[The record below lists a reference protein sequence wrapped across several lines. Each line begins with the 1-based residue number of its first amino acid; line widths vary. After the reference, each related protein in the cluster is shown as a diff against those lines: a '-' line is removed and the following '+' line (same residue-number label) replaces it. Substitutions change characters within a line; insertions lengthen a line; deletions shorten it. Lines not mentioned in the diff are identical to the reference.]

1 MAVRFITPVE
11 TPYESQFVPMPLDFM
26 YKALQEKQKGL
37 DTTRGE
43 LGSADLKIESA
54 PWYEPEA
61 QQYREKFSRD
71 VSSLTGKLEQ
81 DKSGYGA
88 VAQQLKSLNREYNTD
103 PEFQR
108 IIQHHAAY
116 KKNVEPWLG
125 KENASS
131 LYFKGLMEQD
141 PKTGEWGWKK
151 GSDIKIEDIKAP
163 IQDKTEKYI
172 TENLLNYLKP
182 SLKQTYG
189 EGKFVTDP
197 STGTT
202 MWQSPDGTSV
212 EAIDLTNSFTT
223 NAIKQFAKRMYE
235 GTNEQDYYAKEFKLR
250 RDEQGNTIG
259 RGYTTL
265 EELEELVGNTVSK
278 GFYRKETFEPGS
290 TKSINDGSSGS
301 GRLTPSQLQ
310 YEVSDYGA
318 EETPVLDMLE
328 YAESNLQ
335 INTKK
340 QAADQILFDLV
351 INSNKDRN
359 LAPMFADVFGT
370 SAENNK
376 GTVESAFDGI
386 LSTKID
392 AYRQSNNPR
401 MADRLQE
408 VLNDSSTFVKAI
420 SSNPVDAFKP
430 GGTLET
436 NYDFTRDEVDAI
448 KELMY
453 SEVLTIKNSD
463 IATSNDLTSANKFL
477 EAYNDAKEFERI
489 TEEKNKIV
497 NSAVE
502 NTAVKQTKGN
512 REEVSRLAKIDA
524 LFKKYGE
531 DAEFTIQEINK
542 NPELKF
548 LKDNGALIGKQASGL
563 VEGVRPAPSTTTF
576 RFRNPSGDLW
586 EYSPVLIRSEQVT
599 RELDKEFK
607 LQQKAEQRKI
617 IRETTQGDKKG
628 AMASF
633 SKTSLENYKNNPNE
647 LVSLLQKTASTIG
660 AEGKDYRNKGTLKE
674 IFGSDDNPF
683 KMDGFDEDNFE
694 LSDVVFKITNTGMP
708 VMIVTAKNKEGD
720 TNITSGAEIMFDME
734 NKGQQFS
741 EIVTQMA
748 TDDDPKVRDIAASWM
763 GAATI
768 KKADLGVAKMFFDS
782 GIAEKAARD
791 KTDSQLVV
799 FQDNKG
805 QKYGLQTTKAGQ
817 TKFGKVKEDGTLE
830 PFVSYVNNNGI
841 EVDPNNVESFNEMLE
856 IFGQHK
862 ISNIG
867 LPRTSSTGGQGGASM
882 GKSPIQQGQLWTPK

>member
-37 DTTRGE
+37 DTTRGD

-54 PWYEPEA
+54 PWDTDLA
-61 QQYREKFSRD
+61 QQYREKFSGD
-71 VSSLTGKLEQ
+71 ISSLSSRLEQ
-81 DKSGYGA
+81 DKSGYGSI
-88 VAQQLKSLNREYNTD
+88 AQQLKSLNREYNTD

-125 KENASS
+125 KPNSPS
-131 LYFKGLMEQD
+131 LYFKGMMRLNPETQQF
-141 PKTGEWGWKK
+141 EWKK
-151 GSDIKIEDIKAP
+151 GSEIAIEDIRSP
-163 IQDKTEKYI
+163 IEDNSEKYI
-172 TENLLNYLKP
+172 TENVLDKLRP
-182 SLKQTYG
+182 SLKETYG

-212 EAIDLTNSFTT
+212 EAIDMTNPFTR

-250 RDEQGNTIG
+250 RDEQGNIIG

-290 TKSINDGSSGS
+290 TKTINDGSSGS
-301 GRLTPSQLQ
+301 GGLTPSQLQ

-318 EETPVLDMLE
+318 EEVPVLDILAL
-328 YAESNLQ
+328 AESSSQ
-335 INTKK
+335 IKAKK

-351 INSNKDRN
+351 INSNRDRT

-392 AYRQSNNPR
+392 AYRKSNNPR

-408 VLNDSSTFVKAI
+408 VLNNSSTFVNAI
-420 SSNPVDAFKP
+420 SSNPVEAFKP
-430 GGTLET
+430 GGTLEK

-463 IATSNDLTSANKFL
+463 IATENDLASANRFL
-477 EAYNDAKEFERI
+477 EAYNDAKEYERI
-489 TEEKNKIV
+489 TEEKNKIATQA
-497 NSAVE
+497 SQTTGKE
-502 NTAVKQTKGN
+502 NKIEGDEVVKLSK
-512 REEVSRLAKIDA
+512 LAE
-524 LFKKYGE
+524 LLKKYEGE
-531 DAEFTIQEINK
+531 EFSMDQIIA
-542 NPELKF
+542 NPELKLLYDNQILQNKKLPF
-548 LKDNGALIGKQASGL
+548 NRISENFVTAQKRTSSSGLLYYEYTKNGDYVRKINKNLKDNFAKEAK
-563 VEGVRPAPSTTTF
+563 VE
-576 RFRNPSGDLW
+576 
-586 EYSPVLIRSEQVT
+586 E
-599 RELDKEFK
+599 
-607 LQQKAEQRKI
+607 RKI

-628 AMASF
+628 AMATF
-633 SKTSLENYKNNPNE
+633 SKSSLENYKNNPKE

-660 AEGKDYRNKGTLKE
+660 AAGKDYRNKGTLKE
-674 IFGSDDNPF
+674 IFGADENPF
-683 KMDGFDEDNFE
+683 KMDGFDEENFE

-720 TNITSGAEIMFDME
+720 TNITSAAEIMFDME

-782 GIAEKAARD
+782 GIAEKAAKD
-791 KTDSQLVV
+791 KKDSQLVV
-799 FQDNKG
+799 FEDNKG

-817 TKFGKVKEDGTLE
+817 TKFGKVTEDGTLE
-830 PFVSYVNNNGI
+830 PFISYKNNNGV
-841 EVDPNNVESFNEMLE
+841 EVDPNNVTSFNGMLE
-856 IFGQHK
+856 IFGHHK
-862 ISNIG
+862 ISNLG
-867 LPRTSSTGGQGGASM
+867 VQGTSSTSGQGGTTG
-882 GKSPIQQGQLWTPK
+882 GKSNNSLDLLR

>member
-37 DTTRGE
+37 DTTRGDI
-43 LGSADLKIESA
+43 GSADLKIESA

-61 QQYREKFSRD
+61 QQYREKFSGD
-71 VSSLTGKLEQ
+71 VSSLSSRLEK

-88 VAQQLKSLNREYNTD
+88 IAQQLKSLNREYNTD

-131 LYFKGLMEQD
+131 LYFRGLMKQD

-151 GSDIKIEDIKAP
+151 GSEIEIEDIKAP
-163 IQDKTEKYI
+163 IEDKTEKYI

-182 SLKQTYG
+182 SLTTTYG
-189 EGKFVTDP
+189 EGKFITD
-197 STGTT
+197 SATGTT
-202 MWQSPDGTSV
+202 MWQTPDGKTI
-212 EAIDLTNSFTT
+212 EAIDLTNKFTVD
-223 NAIKQFAKRMYE
+223 AIDKFAERMYQ
-235 GTNEQDYYAKEFKLR
+235 GNTDQDSYVKEFKPIIGA
-250 RDEQGNTIG
+250 DGKVVG
-259 RGYTTL
+259 RGYQT
-265 EELEELVGNTVSK
+265 EEQIRELVLSTVGK
-278 GFYRKETFEPGS
+278 GFYRKDIVDPGTTS
-290 TKSINDGSSGS
+290 SAGDGGGS
-301 GRLTPSQLQ
+301 GGLTPKELV
-310 YEVSDYGA
+310 YEVSSFGGEEQPILDFESLASADSEIKRKKTEADGLLYGA
-318 EETPVLDMLE
+318 
-328 YAESNLQ
+328 
-335 INTKK
+335 II
-340 QAADQILFDLV
+340 AA
-351 INSNKDRN
+351 NKDRAY
-359 LAPMFADVFGT
+359 APMFADVFGT
-370 SAENNK
+370 SDGGTK
-376 GTVESAFDGI
+376 GAVESAFDGI
-386 LSTKID
+386 LSLKVDNLNKKGDTRT
-392 AYRQSNNPR
+392 AQV
-401 MADRLQE
+401 LQG
-408 VLNDSSTFVKAI
+408 VLQDSSTFVKAI
-420 SSNPVDAFKP
+420 SADPVRAFAP
-430 GGTLET
+430 GGRLET
-436 NYDFTRDEVDAI
+436 DYNFNKNEVEVI

-453 SEVLTIKNSD
+453 SEVLGIKNSGS
-463 IATSNDLTSANKFL
+463 ANSEDLTGANTFL
-477 EAYNDAKEFERI
+477 TAYNDAKEYERI
-489 TEEKNKIV
+489 TNEQNKIA
-497 NSAVE
+497 NSAIQT
-502 NTAVKQTKGN
+502 TATATKKPN
-512 REEVSRLAKIDA
+512 AEVLQLAKIDA
-524 LFKKYGE
+524 LVNKYGV
-531 DAEFTIQEINK
+531 DAEFTIDEIRK

-548 LKDNGALIGKQASGL
+548 LLDQKALIGVQAEGL
-563 VEGVRPAPSTTTF
+563 ARGIRPAASTTEF
-576 RFRNPSGDLW
+576 RFRNPQGDLYA
-586 EYSPVLIRSEQVT
+586 YSPKVLSAAQTAKQVK
-599 RELDKEFK
+599 DNFAKEAK
-607 LQQKAEQRKI
+607 VEERKI

-660 AEGKDYRNKGTLKE
+660 AAGKDYRNKGALKE

-683 KMDGFDEDNFE
+683 KMDGFNKENFE

-782 GIAEKAARD
+782 GIADKA
-791 KTDSQLVV
+791 KETKKGSQLVY
-799 FQDNKG
+799 FEDNKN
-805 QKYGLQTTKAGQ
+805 QKYGLQTTAAGQ

-830 PFVSYVNNNGI
+830 PFLSYRNNDGI

-856 IFGQHK
+856 IFGQYK

-867 LPRTSSTGGQGGASM
+867 VQGTSSTSGQGGTTGA
-882 GKSPIQQGQLWTPK
+882 GKSPIRQGQLWTPK

>member
-71 VSSLTGKLEQ
+71 VSSLSSRLEQ

-141 PKTGEWGWKK
+141 PKTGEWRWKK

-163 IQDKTEKYI
+163 IQDNTEKYI

-182 SLKQTYG
+182 SLKETYG

-202 MWQSPDGTSV
+202 MWQNAEGTTV
-212 EAIDLTNSFTT
+212 EAIDMTNPFTT

-278 GFYRKETFEPGS
+278 GFYRKETVQPGS
-290 TKSINDGSSGS
+290 TKSIGDGSSGS
-301 GRLTPSQLQ
+301 GGLTPSQLQ

-318 EETPVLDMLE
+318 EEVPTLDVLDL
-328 YAESNLQ
+328 AESSSQ
-335 INTKK
+335 IKVKK
-340 QAADQILFDLV
+340 QEADQILFDLI

-370 SAENNK
+370 SEENNK

-463 IATSNDLTSANKFL
+463 IATENDLTSANRFL
-477 EAYNDAKEFERI
+477 EAYNDAIEYERI
-489 TEEKNKIV
+489 TDERNKIAIQASQTTGQQNRIEGDEV
-497 NSAVE
+497 
-502 NTAVKQTKGN
+502 VKLSKLAELLEKYKG
-512 REEVSRLAKIDA
+512 EEFSMA
-524 LFKKYGE
+524 
-531 DAEFTIQEINK
+531 QINE
-542 NPELKF
+542 NPELKLLYDNKILQNKRLPF
-548 LKDNGALIGKQASGL
+548 NNISENFVTAQERVSDSGILYYEYTQNGNYVRKINKDLKDNFAKEAK
-563 VEGVRPAPSTTTF
+563 VE
-576 RFRNPSGDLW
+576 
-586 EYSPVLIRSEQVT
+586 E
-599 RELDKEFK
+599 
-607 LQQKAEQRKI
+607 RKI

-647 LVSLLQKTASTIG
+647 LVSLLQKTASNIG
-660 AEGKDYRNKGTLKE
+660 AAGKDYRNKGTLKE

-683 KMDGFDEDNFE
+683 KMDGFDEENFE

-830 PFVSYVNNNGI
+830 PFVSYINNNGI

>member
-71 VSSLTGKLEQ
+71 VSSLSSRLEQ

-103 PEFQR
+103 PVFQS

-141 PKTGEWGWKK
+141 PQTGEWGWKK

-163 IQDKTEKYI
+163 IQDNTEKYI

-182 SLKQTYG
+182 SLKETYG
-189 EGKFVTDP
+189 EGKFVTDRN
-197 STGTT
+197 TGTT
-202 MWQSPDGTSV
+202 MWQNAEGTTV
-212 EAIDLTNSFTT
+212 EAIDMTNPFTT

-278 GFYRKETFEPGS
+278 GFYRKETVQPGS
-290 TKSINDGSSGS
+290 TKSIGDGSSGS
-301 GRLTPSQLQ
+301 GGLTPSQLQ
-310 YEVSDYGA
+310 YEVSDYGS
-318 EETPVLDMLE
+318 EETPVLDMLD

-340 QAADQILFDLV
+340 QAADQILFDLI

-370 SAENNK
+370 SEENNK

-489 TEEKNKIV
+489 TEEKNKIA
-497 NSAVE
+497 NSAIQT
-502 NTAVKQTKGN
+502 TATATNKPN
-512 REEVSRLAKIDA
+512 AEVIQLAKIGA
-524 LFKKYGE
+524 LIDKYEIDG
-531 DAEFTIQEINK
+531 EFTIEEINE

-548 LKDNGALIGKQASGL
+548 LLEQKALIGKEYDIPNAT
-563 VEGVRPAPSTTTF
+563 PSTTVF
-576 RFRNPSGDLW
+576 KFRNVKGDIY
-586 EYSPVLIRSEQVT
+586 EYSPKVLAAQQTSKKVK
-599 RELDKEFK
+599 DSFAKEVK
-607 LQQKAEQRKI
+607 VEERKI

-647 LVSLLQKTASTIG
+647 LVSLLQKTASNIG
-660 AEGKDYRNKGTLKE
+660 AAGKDYRNKGTLKE

-683 KMDGFDEDNFE
+683 KMDGFDEENFE

-791 KTDSQLVV
+791 KKDSQLVV

-830 PFVSYVNNNGI
+830 PFVSYINNNGI

-856 IFGQHK
+856 IFGQYK
-862 ISNIG
+862 ISNLG
-867 LPRTSSTGGQGGASM
+867 LPRTSSTGGQGGATE
-882 GKSPIQQGQLWTPK
+882 GKSNNNLNLLQ

>member
-37 DTTRGE
+37 DTTRE
-43 LGSADLKIESA
+43 QLGSADLKIEGA
-54 PWYEPEA
+54 PWDTDKA
-61 QQYREKFSRD
+61 QKYREKFSSD
-71 VSSLTGKLEQ
+71 ITGLSTKLEQ
-81 DKSGYGA
+81 DKGNYSA
-88 VAQQLKSLNREYNTD
+88 LAQRLKSINREYNTD

-116 KKNVEPWLG
+116 KKNVEPWLE
-125 KENASS
+125 KANSNSA
-131 LYFKGLMEQD
+131 YFRGMMELD
-141 PKTGEWGWKK
+141 PQTNTYKWKD
-151 GSDIKIEDIKAP
+151 GSQIALEDIKAP
-163 IQDKTEKYI
+163 ILDDTEKYI
-172 TENLLNYLKP
+172 TENVLNSLKP
-182 SLKQTYG
+182 SLKETYG
-189 EGKFVTDP
+189 EGQFATAPD
-197 STGTT
+197 GTT
-202 MWQSPDGTSV
+202 VWQSPDGTTV
-212 EAIDLTNSFTT
+212 EAIDMTNPFTT

-278 GFYRKETFEPGS
+278 GFYRKETVQPGS
-290 TKSINDGSSGS
+290 TKSIGDGSSGS
-301 GRLTPSQLQ
+301 GGLTPSQLQ
-310 YEVSDYGA
+310 YEVSDYGT
-318 EETPVLDMLE
+318 EEVPTLDVLDL
-328 YAESNLQ
+328 AESSSQ
-335 INTKK
+335 IKVKK
-340 QAADQILFDLV
+340 QEADQILFDLV
-351 INSNKDRN
+351 INSNRDRT

-392 AYRQSNNPR
+392 AYRKSNNPR
-401 MADRLQE
+401 MAERLQE
-408 VLNDSSTFVKAI
+408 VLNNSSTFVNAI

-463 IATSNDLTSANKFL
+463 IATENDLTSANRFL
-477 EAYNDAKEFERI
+477 EAYNDAIEYERI
-489 TEEKNKIV
+489 TDERNKIAIQASQTTGQQNRIEGDEV
-497 NSAVE
+497 
-502 NTAVKQTKGN
+502 VKLSKLAELLEKYKG
-512 REEVSRLAKIDA
+512 EEFSMA
-524 LFKKYGE
+524 
-531 DAEFTIQEINK
+531 QINE
-542 NPELKF
+542 NPELKLLYDNKILQNKRLPF
-548 LKDNGALIGKQASGL
+548 NNISENFVTAQERVSDSGIIYYEYTQNGNYVRKINKDLKDNFAKEAK
-563 VEGVRPAPSTTTF
+563 VE
-576 RFRNPSGDLW
+576 
-586 EYSPVLIRSEQVT
+586 E
-599 RELDKEFK
+599 
-607 LQQKAEQRKI
+607 RKI

-647 LVSLLQKTASTIG
+647 LVSLLQKTASNIG
-660 AEGKDYRNKGTLKE
+660 AAGKDYRNKGTLKE

-683 KMDGFDEDNFE
+683 KMDGFDEENFE

-791 KTDSQLVV
+791 KKDSQLVV

-830 PFVSYVNNNGI
+830 PFVSYINNNGI

-856 IFGQHK
+856 IFGQYK
-862 ISNIG
+862 ISNLG
-867 LPRTSSTGGQGGASM
+867 LPRTSSTGGQGGATE
-882 GKSPIQQGQLWTPK
+882 GKSNNNLNLLQ

>member
-37 DTTRGE
+37 DTTRE
-43 LGSADLKIESA
+43 QLGSADLKIEGA
-54 PWYEPEA
+54 PWDIEDGTVQKYK
-61 QQYREKFSRD
+61 QKFNSD
-71 VSSLTGKLEQ
+71 ITGLSTKLEQ
-81 DKSGYGA
+81 DKGNYSA
-88 VAQQLKSLNREYNTD
+88 LAQRLKSINREYNTD

-116 KKNVEPWLG
+116 KKNVEPWLE
-125 KENASS
+125 KANSNSA
-131 LYFKGLMEQD
+131 YFRGMMELD
-141 PKTGEWGWKK
+141 PQTNTYKWKD
-151 GSDIKIEDIKAP
+151 GSQIALEDIKAP
-163 IQDKTEKYI
+163 ILDDTEKYI
-172 TENLLNYLKP
+172 TENVLNSLKP
-182 SLKQTYG
+182 SLKETYG
-189 EGKFVTDP
+189 EGQFATAPD
-197 STGTT
+197 GTT
-202 MWQSPDGTSV
+202 VWQSPDGTTV
-212 EAIDLTNSFTT
+212 EAIDMTNPFTT

-278 GFYRKETFEPGS
+278 GFYRKETVQPGS
-290 TKSINDGSSGS
+290 TKSIGDGSSGS
-301 GRLTPSQLQ
+301 GGLTPSQLQ
-310 YEVSDYGA
+310 YEVSDYGT
-318 EETPVLDMLE
+318 EEVPTLDVLDL
-328 YAESNLQ
+328 AESSSQ
-335 INTKK
+335 IKVKK
-340 QAADQILFDLV
+340 QEADQILFDLV
-351 INSNKDRN
+351 INSNRDRT

-392 AYRQSNNPR
+392 AYRKSNNPR
-401 MADRLQE
+401 MAERLQE
-408 VLNDSSTFVKAI
+408 VLNNSSTFVNAI

-463 IATSNDLTSANKFL
+463 IATENDLTSANRFL
-477 EAYNDAKEFERI
+477 EAYNDAIEYERI
-489 TEEKNKIV
+489 TDERNKIAIQASQTTGQQNRIEGDEV
-497 NSAVE
+497 
-502 NTAVKQTKGN
+502 VKLSKLAELLEKYKG
-512 REEVSRLAKIDA
+512 EEFSMA
-524 LFKKYGE
+524 
-531 DAEFTIQEINK
+531 QINE
-542 NPELKF
+542 NPELKLLYDNKILQNKRLPF
-548 LKDNGALIGKQASGL
+548 NNISENFVTAQERVSDSGIIYYEYTQNGNYVRKINKDLKDNFAKEAK
-563 VEGVRPAPSTTTF
+563 VE
-576 RFRNPSGDLW
+576 
-586 EYSPVLIRSEQVT
+586 E
-599 RELDKEFK
+599 
-607 LQQKAEQRKI
+607 RKI

-647 LVSLLQKTASTIG
+647 LVSLLQKTASNIG
-660 AEGKDYRNKGTLKE
+660 AAGKDYRNKGTLKE

-683 KMDGFDEDNFE
+683 KMDGFDEENFE

-791 KTDSQLVV
+791 KKDSQLVV

-830 PFVSYVNNNGI
+830 PFVSYINNNGI

-856 IFGQHK
+856 IFGQYK
-862 ISNIG
+862 ISNLG
-867 LPRTSSTGGQGGASM
+867 LPRTSSTGGQGGATE
-882 GKSPIQQGQLWTPK
+882 GKSNNNLNLLQ

>member
-37 DTTRGE
+37 DTTRE
-43 LGSADLKIESA
+43 QLGSADLKIEGA
-54 PWYEPEA
+54 PWDTDKA
-61 QQYREKFSRD
+61 QKYREKFSSD
-71 VSSLTGKLEQ
+71 ITGLSTKLEQ
-81 DKSGYGA
+81 DKGNYSA
-88 VAQQLKSLNREYNTD
+88 LAQRLKSINREYNTD

-116 KKNVEPWLG
+116 KKNVEPWLA
-125 KENASS
+125 KENSNSA
-131 LYFKGLMEQD
+131 YFRGMMEFD
-141 PKTGEWGWKK
+141 PQTNKYKWKD
-151 GSDIKIEDIKAP
+151 GSQIALEDIKAP
-163 IQDKTEKYI
+163 ILDDTEKYI
-172 TENLLNYLKP
+172 TENVLNALKP
-182 SLKQTYG
+182 SLKETYG
-189 EGKFVTDP
+189 EGQFATAPD
-197 STGTT
+197 GTT
-202 MWQSPDGTSV
+202 VWQSPDGTTL
-212 EAIDLTNSFTT
+212 EHIDFTNPFTA

-235 GTNEQDYYAKEFKLR
+235 GTNEQDFYAKEFKLR
-250 RDEQGNTIG
+250 RNEKGEEIG
-259 RGYTTL
+259 RGYSTL
-265 EELEELVGNTVSK
+265 EDLEELVGNVVSK
-278 GFYRKETFEPGS
+278 GFYRKETIEPGG
-290 TKSINDGSSGS
+290 TKTVGDGSSGS
-301 GRLTPSQLQ
+301 GGLTPSQLQ

-318 EETPVLDMLE
+318 EEVPVLDMLE

-351 INSNKDRN
+351 INSNRDRT

-392 AYRQSNNPR
+392 AYRKSNNPR

-408 VLNDSSTFVKAI
+408 VLNNSSTFVNAI
-420 SSNPVDAFKP
+420 SSNPVEAFKP
-430 GGTLET
+430 GGTLEK

-463 IATSNDLTSANKFL
+463 IATENDLRSANRFL

-489 TEEKNKIV
+489 TEEENKIV

-548 LKDNGALIGKQASGL
+548 LKDNGALIGKQVSGL

-576 RFRNPSGDLW
+576 RFRNPSGDQW

-660 AEGKDYRNKGTLKE
+660 AAGKDYRNKGTLKE

-683 KMDGFDEDNFE
+683 KMDGFDEEKFE

-791 KTDSQLVV
+791 KKDSQLVV

-830 PFVSYVNNNGI
+830 PFVSYINNNGI

-856 IFGQHK
+856 IFGQYK
-862 ISNIG
+862 ISNLG
-867 LPRTSSTGGQGGASM
+867 LPRTSSTGGQGGATE
-882 GKSPIQQGQLWTPK
+882 GKSNNNLNLLQ

>member
-54 PWYEPEA
+54 PWDIDPA

-141 PKTGEWGWKK
+141 PQTGEWGWKK

-163 IQDKTEKYI
+163 IQDNTEKYI

-182 SLKQTYG
+182 SLKETYG
-189 EGKFVTDP
+189 EGKFVTDQ

-202 MWQSPDGTSV
+202 MWQNAEGTTV
-212 EAIDLTNSFTT
+212 EAIDMTNPFTT

-278 GFYRKETFEPGS
+278 GFYRKETVQPGS
-290 TKSINDGSSGS
+290 TKSIGDGSSGS
-301 GRLTPSQLQ
+301 GGLTPSQLQ

-318 EETPVLDMLE
+318 EEVPTLDVLDL
-328 YAESNLQ
+328 AESSSQ
-335 INTKK
+335 IKVKK
-340 QAADQILFDLV
+340 QEADQILFDLV

-392 AYRQSNNPR
+392 AYRQSNNAR
-401 MADRLQE
+401 MAERLQE
-408 VLNDSSTFVKAI
+408 VLDDSSTFVKAI

-436 NYDFTRDEVDAI
+436 DYDFTRDEVDAI

-463 IATSNDLTSANKFL
+463 IATENDLTSANKFL
-477 EAYNDAKEFERI
+477 EAYNDAIEYERI
-489 TEEKNKIV
+489 TDERNKIAIQASQTTGQQNKIEGDEV
-497 NSAVE
+497 
-502 NTAVKQTKGN
+502 VKLSKLAELLEKYKG
-512 REEVSRLAKIDA
+512 EEFSMA
-524 LFKKYGE
+524 
-531 DAEFTIQEINK
+531 QINE
-542 NPELKF
+542 NPELKLLYDNKILQNKKLPF
-548 LKDNGALIGKQASGL
+548 NKISENFVTAQERVSDSGILYYEYTQNGNYVRKINKNLKDNFAKEAK
-563 VEGVRPAPSTTTF
+563 VE
-576 RFRNPSGDLW
+576 
-586 EYSPVLIRSEQVT
+586 E
-599 RELDKEFK
+599 
-607 LQQKAEQRKI
+607 RKI

-660 AEGKDYRNKGTLKE
+660 AAGKDYRNKGTLKE

-782 GIAEKAARD
+782 GIAEKAAKD
-791 KTDSQLVV
+791 KKDSQLVV

-830 PFVSYVNNNGI
+830 PFISYINNNGI

-862 ISNIG
+862 ISNLG
-867 LPRTSSTGGQGGASM
+867 LPRTSSTGGQGGATG
-882 GKSPIQQGQLWTPK
+882 GKSNNNLDLLQ